1 MIISY
6 SKTICSQRWTT
17 VPMLEGRFGN
27 DVVVK
32 NGDDNGVKNNI
43 DKILNAISAE
53 PKATQKRIA
62 EVTGLSTRTIS
73 REIKELRDT
82 GVILRIGSDRS

>member
-1 MIISY
+1 
-6 SKTICSQRWTT
+6 
-17 VPMLEGRFGN
+17 MLEGRFGN